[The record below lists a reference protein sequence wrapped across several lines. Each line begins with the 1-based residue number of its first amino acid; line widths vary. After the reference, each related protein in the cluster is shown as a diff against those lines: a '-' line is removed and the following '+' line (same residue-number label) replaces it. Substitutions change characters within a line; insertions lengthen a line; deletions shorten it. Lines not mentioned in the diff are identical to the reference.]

1 MPIRCAARYGESG
14 DGARECHR
22 GVRGAAEGHPLHSS
36 LPGIRL
42 PEVAVLVGTHAGWD
56 PRDPATGA
64 PEQIVPMNGL
74 TLFFA
79 ADAGARKRTRD
90 PRPSLASADDYT
102 AKVRTAAQALVAE
115 R

>member
-14 DGARECHR
+14 DGARECYR

-74 TLFFA
+74 TLFPMPGRASALATRGPRLPVRTTIPRRFA
-79 ADAGARKRTRD
+79 PQ
-90 PRPSLASADDYT
+90 PRPWSPNGN
-102 AKVRTAAQALVAE
+102 
-115 R
+115 